1 MGIGALDQ
9 SSFTSVTGSLANWVK
24 LRQID
29 TNNNAGNEAS
39 AIHVILYLMSSAT
52 ATEIPVK
59 ATRSRLVRVFL
70 HPFERPYRS
79 MTQFWHWRAW
89 HC

>member
-29 TNNNAGNEAS
+29 TNANAGNEEAS
-39 AIHVILYLMSSAT
+39 AIHVIECLMSSAT
-52 ATEIPVK
+52 ATEIPVR

-70 HPFERPYRS
+70 HPFERPYVV
-79 MTQFWHWRAW
+79 
-89 HC
+89 